1 MKFVV
6 SSTDFLAHLQTIG
19 RVINSK
25 NTIPILDS
33 FLFTLDQDVL
43 TIKASDGETTLET
56 SMRVADG
63 EGSGLFA
70 IPAKMLVDPIRELPE
85 QPLVFEINDTNLEVF
100 IYFQNGKYNLIG
112 QSGETY
118 PLSPELTPNSLSLK
132 TDVESLLNGVTK
144 TLFATADDELRPVM
158 NGIFFDIDQES
169 ITFVASDSHKL
180 VRFKNS
186 MIHSEMKS
194 SFILPKKPAN
204 MLKNI
209 LPKEE
214 GEVTIQFDDR
224 NAYFTFSNYRMICR
238 LIEGRFPNY
247 NAVIPQSSPFKL
259 IIDRVLLMAA
269 LRRVSHFSNQASNL
283 VKLQISENQIV
294 ISAQDIDFSTAAEER
309 LTCQY
314 HDAPINIG
322 FKSSFLVEILN
333 NINSTEIC
341 LELTDSSRAGVITPL
356 EQNEGENLLMLLM
369 PMMLN
374 D

>member
-6 SSTDFLAHLQTIG
+6 SSSDFLAHLQTIG

-33 FLFTLDQDVL
+33 FLFTLDEDVL
-43 TIKASDGETTLET
+43 TVRASDGETTLET
-56 SMRVADG
+56 SLRVADS

-70 IPAKMLVDPIRELPE
+70 IPAKMLLDPIRELPE

-100 IYFQNGKYNLIG
+100 IFFQNGRYNLIG

-118 PLSPELTPNSLSLK
+118 PQAPALGENNLSLNMEV
-132 TDVESLLNGVTK
+132 DALLSGVTK

-158 NGIFFDIDQES
+158 NGIFFDIEQDCL
-169 ITFVASDSHKL
+169 TFVASDSHKL
-180 VRFKNS
+180 VRYKNYS
-186 MIHSEMKS
+186 IKSAVKS

-209 LPKEE
+209 LPKED
-214 GEVTIQFDDR
+214 GNVAVQFDDR
-224 NAYFTFSNYRMICR
+224 NAYFTFSTYRMICR

-259 IIDRVLLMAA
+259 IVDRQGLIAA

-283 VKLQISENQIV
+283 IKLQISEGQIV
-294 ISAQDIDFSTAAEER
+294 ISAQDIDFSTAAEEKII
-309 LTCQY
+309 CQY
-314 HDAPINIG
+314 VDKPINIG
-322 FKSSFLVEILN
+322 FKSSFLIEILN
-333 NINSTEIC
+333 NINSTDVC
-341 LELTDSSRAGVITPL
+341 LELTDSSRAGVLTPL
-356 EQNEGENLLMLLM
+356 EQEADENLLMLLM

>member
-56 SMRVADG
+56 SIRVADA

-118 PLSPELTPNSLSLK
+118 PMSPELTANSLSLK
-132 TDVESLLNGVTK
+132 TDVEMLLNGVTK

-158 NGIFFDIDQES
+158 NGIYFDIDQES

-180 VRFKNS
+180 VRFKNA
-186 MIHSEMKS
+186 MIRSEMKS

-247 NAVIPQSSPFKL
+247 NAVIPQASPFKL

-314 HDAPINIG
+314 SDSPINIG

-356 EQNEGENLLMLLM
+356 EQNEGEDLLMLLM

>member
-6 SSTDFLAHLQTIG
+6 SSSDFLAHLQTIG

-33 FLFTLDQDVL
+33 FLFTLDEDVL
-43 TIKASDGETTLET
+43 TVRASDGETTLET
-56 SMRVADG
+56 SLRVADS

-70 IPAKMLVDPIRELPE
+70 IPAKMLLDPIRELPE

-100 IYFQNGKYNLIG
+100 IFFQNGRYNLIG

-118 PLSPELTPNSLSLK
+118 PQAPALGENNLSLNMEV
-132 TDVESLLNGVTK
+132 DALLSGVTK

-158 NGIFFDIDQES
+158 NGIFFDIEQDCL
-169 ITFVASDSHKL
+169 TFVASDSHKL
-180 VRFKNS
+180 VRYKNYS
-186 MIHSEMKS
+186 IKSAVKS

-209 LPKEE
+209 LPKED
-214 GEVTIQFDDR
+214 GNVAVQFDDR
-224 NAYFTFSNYRMICR
+224 NAYFTFSTYRMICR

-259 IIDRVLLMAA
+259 IVDRQGLIAA

-283 VKLQISENQIV
+283 IKLQISEGQIV
-294 ISAQDIDFSTAAEER
+294 ISAQDIDFSTAAEEKIM
-309 LTCQY
+309 CQY
-314 HDAPINIG
+314 GDKAINIG
-322 FKSSFLVEILN
+322 FKSSFLIEILN
-333 NINSTEIC
+333 NINSTDVC
-341 LELTDSSRAGVITPL
+341 LELTDSSRAGVLTPL
-356 EQNEGENLLMLLM
+356 EQEADENLLMLLM

>member
-6 SSTDFLAHLQTIG
+6 SSSDFLAHLQTIG

-33 FLFTLDQDVL
+33 FLFTLDEDVL
-43 TIKASDGETTLET
+43 TVRASDGETTLET
-56 SMRVADG
+56 SLRVADA

-70 IPAKMLVDPIRELPE
+70 IPAKMLLDPIRELPE

-100 IYFQNGKYNLIG
+100 IFFQNGRYNLIG

-118 PLSPELTPNSLSLK
+118 PQAPALSENNLSLNMEV
-132 TDVESLLNGVTK
+132 DALLSGVTK

-158 NGIFFDIDQES
+158 NGIFFDIEQDCL
-169 ITFVASDSHKL
+169 TFVASDSHKL
-180 VRFKNS
+180 VRFKNYS
-186 MIHSEMKS
+186 IKSAVKS

-214 GEVTIQFDDR
+214 GNVAVQFDDR
-224 NAYFTFSNYRMICR
+224 NAYFTFSTYRMICR

-259 IIDRVLLMAA
+259 IVDRQGLIAA

-283 VKLQISENQIV
+283 IKLQISEGQIV
-294 ISAQDIDFSTAAEER
+294 ISAQDIDFSTAAEEKIM
-309 LTCQY
+309 CQY
-314 HDAPINIG
+314 SDKSINIG
-322 FKSSFLVEILN
+322 FKSSFLIEILN
-333 NINSTEIC
+333 NINSTDVC
-341 LELTDSSRAGVITPL
+341 LELTDSSRAGVLTPL
-356 EQNEGENLLMLLM
+356 EQEADADLLMLLM

>member
-6 SSTDFLAHLQTIG
+6 SSSDFLAHLQTIG

-33 FLFTLDQDVL
+33 FLFTLDEDVL
-43 TIKASDGETTLET
+43 TVRASDGETTLET
-56 SMRVADG
+56 SLRVADA

-70 IPAKMLVDPIRELPE
+70 IPAKMLLDPIRELPE

-100 IYFQNGKYNLIG
+100 IFFQNGRYNLIG

-118 PLSPELTPNSLSLK
+118 PQAPALGENNLSLNMEV
-132 TDVESLLNGVTK
+132 DALLSGVTK

-158 NGIFFDIDQES
+158 NGIFFDIEQDCL
-169 ITFVASDSHKL
+169 TFVASDSHKL
-180 VRFKNS
+180 VRYKNYS
-186 MIHSEMKS
+186 IKSAVKS

-209 LPKEE
+209 LPKED
-214 GEVTIQFDDR
+214 GNVAVQFDDR
-224 NAYFTFSNYRMICR
+224 NAYFTFSTYRMICR

-259 IIDRVLLMAA
+259 IVDRQGLIAA

-283 VKLQISENQIV
+283 IKLQISEGQIV
-294 ISAQDIDFSTAAEER
+294 ISAQDIDFSTAAEEKIM
-309 LTCQY
+309 CQY
-314 HDAPINIG
+314 SDKPINIG
-322 FKSSFLVEILN
+322 FKSSFLIEILN
-333 NINSTEIC
+333 NINSTDVC
-341 LELTDSSRAGVITPL
+341 LELTDSSRAGVLTPL
-356 EQNEGENLLMLLM
+356 DQEADENLLMLLM

>member
-6 SSTDFLAHLQTIG
+6 SSSDFLAHLQTIG

-33 FLFTLDQDVL
+33 FLFTLDEGVL
-43 TIKASDGETTLET
+43 TVRASDGETTLET
-56 SMRVADG
+56 SLRVADA

-70 IPAKMLVDPIRELPE
+70 IPAKMLLDPIRELPE

-100 IYFQNGKYNLIG
+100 IFFQNGRYNLIG

-118 PLSPELTPNSLSLK
+118 PQAPALGENNLSLNM
-132 TDVESLLNGVTK
+132 DVDILLSGVTK

-158 NGIFFDIDQES
+158 NGIFFDIEQDCL
-169 ITFVASDSHKL
+169 TFVASDSHKL
-180 VRFKNS
+180 VRCKNFS
-186 MIHSEMKS
+186 IKSVVKS

-209 LPKEE
+209 LPKED
-214 GEVTIQFDDR
+214 GNVAIQFDDR
-224 NAYFTFSNYRMICR
+224 NAYFTFSTYRMICR

-259 IIDRVLLMAA
+259 IVDRQGLIAA

-283 VKLQISENQIV
+283 IKLQISEGQIV
-294 ISAQDIDFSTAAEER
+294 ISAQDIDFSTAAEEKIM
-309 LTCQY
+309 CQY
-314 HDAPINIG
+314 SDKPINIG
-322 FKSSFLVEILN
+322 FKSSFLIEILN
-333 NINSTEIC
+333 NINSTEVC
-341 LELTDSSRAGVITPL
+341 LELTDSSRAGVLTPL
-356 EQNEGENLLMLLM
+356 EQDADADLLMLLM

>member
-33 FLFTLDQDVL
+33 FLFTLEQDVL

-56 SMRVADG
+56 SMRVADA
-63 EGSGLFA
+63 EGGGLFA
-70 IPAKMLVDPIRELPE
+70 IPAKMLLDPVRELPE

-118 PLSPELTPNSLSLK
+118 PQSPELNASSLSLIM
-132 TDVESLLNGVTK
+132 DVDALLNGVTK

-158 NGIFFDIDQES
+158 NGIFFDMDQNS

-180 VRFKNS
+180 VRFKNTA
-186 MIHSEMKS
+186 IHSEMKS

-214 GEVTIQFDDR
+214 GEVKIQFDDR
-224 NAYFTFSNYRMICR
+224 NAYFTFSSYRMVCR

-259 IIDRVLLMAA
+259 IVDRVLMMAA

-309 LTCQY
+309 LSCQY
-314 HDAPINIG
+314 NDSPINIG
-322 FKSSFLVEILN
+322 FKSSFLIEILN

-356 EQNEGENLLMLLM
+356 EQNEGEDLLMLLM

>member
-56 SMRVADG
+56 SMRVADA

-118 PLSPELTPNSLSLK
+118 PMSPELTANSLSLK
-132 TDVESLLNGVTK
+132 TDVEMLLNGVTK

-158 NGIFFDIDQES
+158 NGIYFDIDQES

-180 VRFKNS
+180 VRFKNA
-186 MIHSEMKS
+186 MIRSEMKS

-247 NAVIPQSSPFKL
+247 NAVIPQASPFKL

-314 HDAPINIG
+314 SDSPINIG

-356 EQNEGENLLMLLM
+356 EQNEGEDLLMLLM

>member
-6 SSTDFLAHLQTIG
+6 SSSDFLAHLQTIG

-33 FLFTLDQDVL
+33 FLFTLDEDVL
-43 TIKASDGETTLET
+43 TVRASDGETTLET
-56 SMRVADG
+56 SLRVADA

-70 IPAKMLVDPIRELPE
+70 IPAKMLLDPIRELPE

-100 IYFQNGKYNLIG
+100 IFFQNGRYNLIG

-118 PLSPELTPNSLSLK
+118 PQAPALGENNLSLNMEV
-132 TDVESLLNGVTK
+132 DALLSGVTK

-158 NGIFFDIDQES
+158 NGIFFDIEQDCL
-169 ITFVASDSHKL
+169 TFVASDSHKL
-180 VRFKNS
+180 VRYKNYS
-186 MIHSEMKS
+186 IKSAVKS

-209 LPKEE
+209 LPKED
-214 GEVTIQFDDR
+214 GNVAVQFDDR
-224 NAYFTFSNYRMICR
+224 NAYFTFSTYRMICR

-259 IIDRVLLMAA
+259 IVDRQGLIAA

-283 VKLQISENQIV
+283 IKLQISEGQIV
-294 ISAQDIDFSTAAEER
+294 ISAQDIDFSTAAEEKIM
-309 LTCQY
+309 CQY
-314 HDAPINIG
+314 GDKAINIG
-322 FKSSFLVEILN
+322 FKSSFLIEILN
-333 NINSTEIC
+333 NINSTDVC
-341 LELTDSSRAGVITPL
+341 LELTDSSRAGVLTPL
-356 EQNEGENLLMLLM
+356 EQEADENLLMLLM

>member
-6 SSTDFLAHLQTIG
+6 SSSDFLAHLQTIG

-33 FLFTLDQDVL
+33 FLFTLDEDVL
-43 TIKASDGETTLET
+43 TVRASDGETTLET
-56 SMRVADG
+56 SLRVADS

-70 IPAKMLVDPIRELPE
+70 IPAKMLLDPIRELPE

-100 IYFQNGKYNLIG
+100 IFFQNGRYNLIG

-118 PLSPELTPNSLSLK
+118 PQAPALGENNLSLNMEV
-132 TDVESLLNGVTK
+132 DALLSGVTK

-158 NGIFFDIDQES
+158 NGIFFDIEQDCL
-169 ITFVASDSHKL
+169 TFVASDSHKL
-180 VRFKNS
+180 VRYKNYS
-186 MIHSEMKS
+186 IKSAVKS

-209 LPKEE
+209 LPKED
-214 GEVTIQFDDR
+214 GNVAVQFDDR
-224 NAYFTFSNYRMICR
+224 NAYFTFSTYRMICR

-259 IIDRVLLMAA
+259 IVDRQGLIAA

-283 VKLQISENQIV
+283 IKLQISEGQIV
-294 ISAQDIDFSTAAEER
+294 ISAQDIDFSTAAEEKIM
-309 LTCQY
+309 CQY
-314 HDAPINIG
+314 SDKPINIG
-322 FKSSFLVEILN
+322 FKSSFLIEILN
-333 NINSTEIC
+333 NINSTDVC
-341 LELTDSSRAGVITPL
+341 LELTDSSRAGVLTPL
-356 EQNEGENLLMLLM
+356 EQEADENLLMLLM

>member
-6 SSTDFLAHLQTIG
+6 SSSDFLAHLQTIG

-33 FLFTLDQDVL
+33 FLFTLDEDVL
-43 TIKASDGETTLET
+43 TVRASDGETTLET
-56 SMRVADG
+56 SLRVADA

-70 IPAKMLVDPIRELPE
+70 IPAKMLLDPIRELPE

-100 IYFQNGKYNLIG
+100 IFFQNGRYNLIG

-118 PLSPELTPNSLSLK
+118 PQAPALGENNLSLNMEV
-132 TDVESLLNGVTK
+132 DALLSGVTK

-158 NGIFFDIDQES
+158 NGIFFDIEQDCL
-169 ITFVASDSHKL
+169 TFVASDSHKL
-180 VRFKNS
+180 VRCKNFS
-186 MIHSEMKS
+186 IKSAVKS

-209 LPKEE
+209 LPKED
-214 GEVTIQFDDR
+214 GNVAVQFDDR
-224 NAYFTFSNYRMICR
+224 NAYFTFSTYRMICR

-259 IIDRVLLMAA
+259 IVDRQGLIAA

-283 VKLQISENQIV
+283 IKLQISEGQIV
-294 ISAQDIDFSTAAEER
+294 ISAQDIDFSTAAEEKIM
-309 LTCQY
+309 CQY
-314 HDAPINIG
+314 SDKPINIG
-322 FKSSFLVEILN
+322 FKSSFLIEILN
-333 NINSTEIC
+333 NINSTDVC
-341 LELTDSSRAGVITPL
+341 LELTDSSRAGVLTPL
-356 EQNEGENLLMLLM
+356 EQDADADLLMLLM

>member
-6 SSTDFLAHLQTIG
+6 SSSDFLAHLQTIG

-33 FLFTLDQDVL
+33 FLFTLDEDVL
-43 TIKASDGETTLET
+43 TVRASDGETTLET
-56 SMRVADG
+56 SLRVADS

-70 IPAKMLVDPIRELPE
+70 IPAKMLLDPIRELPE

-100 IYFQNGKYNLIG
+100 IFFQNGRYNLIG

-118 PLSPELTPNSLSLK
+118 PQAPALGENNLSLNMEV
-132 TDVESLLNGVTK
+132 DALLSGVTK

-158 NGIFFDIDQES
+158 NGIFFDIEQDCL
-169 ITFVASDSHKL
+169 TFVASDSHKL
-180 VRFKNS
+180 VRYKNYS
-186 MIHSEMKS
+186 IKSAVKS

-209 LPKEE
+209 LPKED
-214 GEVTIQFDDR
+214 GNVAVQFDDR
-224 NAYFTFSNYRMICR
+224 NAYFTFSTYRMICR

-259 IIDRVLLMAA
+259 IVDRQGLIAA

-283 VKLQISENQIV
+283 IKLQISEGQIV
-294 ISAQDIDFSTAAEER
+294 ISAQDIDFSTAAEEKIM
-309 LTCQY
+309 CQY
-314 HDAPINIG
+314 SDKAINIG
-322 FKSSFLVEILN
+322 FKSSFLIEILN
-333 NINSTEIC
+333 NINSTDVC
-341 LELTDSSRAGVITPL
+341 LELTDSSRAGVLTPL
-356 EQNEGENLLMLLM
+356 EQEADENLLMLLM

>member
-6 SSTDFLAHLQTIG
+6 SSSDFLAHLQTIG

-33 FLFTLDQDVL
+33 FLFTLDEDVL
-43 TIKASDGETTLET
+43 TVRASDGETTLET
-56 SMRVADG
+56 SLRVADA

-70 IPAKMLVDPIRELPE
+70 IPAKMLLDPIRELPE

-100 IYFQNGKYNLIG
+100 IFFQNGRYNLIG

-118 PLSPELTPNSLSLK
+118 PQAPALGENNLSLNMEV
-132 TDVESLLNGVTK
+132 DALLSGVTK

-158 NGIFFDIDQES
+158 NGIFFDIEQDCL
-169 ITFVASDSHKL
+169 TFVASDSHKL
-180 VRFKNS
+180 VRYKNYS
-186 MIHSEMKS
+186 IKSAVKS

-209 LPKEE
+209 LPKED
-214 GEVTIQFDDR
+214 GNVAVQFDDR
-224 NAYFTFSNYRMICR
+224 NAYFTFSTYRMICR

-259 IIDRVLLMAA
+259 IVDRQGLIAA

-283 VKLQISENQIV
+283 IKLQISEGQIV
-294 ISAQDIDFSTAAEER
+294 ISAQDIDFSTAAEEKIM
-309 LTCQY
+309 CQY
-314 HDAPINIG
+314 SDKPINIG
-322 FKSSFLVEILN
+322 FKSSFLIEILN
-333 NINSTEIC
+333 NINSTDVC
-341 LELTDSSRAGVITPL
+341 LELTDSSRAGVLTPL
-356 EQNEGENLLMLLM
+356 EQEADENLLMLLM

>member
-43 TIKASDGETTLET
+43 TVKASDGETTLET
-56 SMRVADG
+56 SMRVADA

-70 IPAKMLVDPIRELPE
+70 IPAKMLLDPVRELPE

-118 PLSPELTPNSLSLK
+118 PQSPELNSNSLSL
-132 TDVESLLNGVTK
+132 TMDVDALLNGVTK

-158 NGIFFDIDQES
+158 NGIFFDIDQSS

-180 VRFKNS
+180 VRFRNTL
-186 MIHSEMKS
+186 IRSEMKS

-214 GEVTIQFDDR
+214 GEVKIQFDDR
-224 NAYFTFSNYRMICR
+224 NAYFTFSSYRMVCR

-259 IIDRVLLMAA
+259 IVDRVLMMAA

-283 VKLQISENQIV
+283 VKLQISENQII

-314 HDAPINIG
+314 SDSPINIG
-322 FKSSFLVEILN
+322 FKSSFLIEILN

-356 EQNEGENLLMLLM
+356 EQNEGEDLLMLLM

>member
-6 SSTDFLAHLQTIG
+6 SSSDFLAHLQTIG

-33 FLFTLDQDVL
+33 FLFTLDEDVL
-43 TIKASDGETTLET
+43 TVRASDGETTLET
-56 SMRVADG
+56 SLRVADS

-70 IPAKMLVDPIRELPE
+70 IPAKMLLDPIRELPE

-100 IYFQNGKYNLIG
+100 IFFQNGRYNLIG

-118 PLSPELTPNSLSLK
+118 PQAPALGENNLSLNIEV
-132 TDVESLLNGVTK
+132 DALLSGVTK

-158 NGIFFDIDQES
+158 NGIFFDIEQDCL
-169 ITFVASDSHKL
+169 TFVASDSHKL
-180 VRFKNS
+180 VRYKNYS
-186 MIHSEMKS
+186 IKSAVKS

-209 LPKEE
+209 LPKED
-214 GEVTIQFDDR
+214 GNVAVQFDDR
-224 NAYFTFSNYRMICR
+224 NAYFTFSTYRMICR

-259 IIDRVLLMAA
+259 IVDRQGLIAA

-283 VKLQISENQIV
+283 IKLQISEGQIV
-294 ISAQDIDFSTAAEER
+294 ISAQDIDFSTAAEEKIM
-309 LTCQY
+309 CQY
-314 HDAPINIG
+314 GDKAINIG
-322 FKSSFLVEILN
+322 FKSSFLIEILN
-333 NINSTEIC
+333 NINSTDVC
-341 LELTDSSRAGVITPL
+341 LELTDSSRAGVLTPL
-356 EQNEGENLLMLLM
+356 EQEADENLLMLLM

>member
-56 SMRVADG
+56 SMRVADA
-63 EGSGLFA
+63 EGNGLFA

-118 PLSPELTPNSLSLK
+118 PISPELTSNNLSLK
-132 TDVESLLNGVTK
+132 TDIDLLLNGVTK

-158 NGIFFDIDQES
+158 NGIYFDIEQDS

-180 VRFKNS
+180 VRFRNT

-247 NAVIPQSSPFKL
+247 NAVIPQASPFKL
-259 IIDRVLLMAA
+259 IIDRTLLMAA

-314 HDAPINIG
+314 NDSPISIG

-356 EQNEGENLLMLLM
+356 EQNQGEDLLMLLM

>member
-56 SMRVADG
+56 SMRVADA

-118 PLSPELTPNSLSLK
+118 PMSPELTANSLSLK
-132 TDVESLLNGVTK
+132 TDVEMLLNGVTK

-158 NGIFFDIDQES
+158 NGIYFDIDQES

-186 MIHSEMKS
+186 MIRSEMKS

-214 GEVTIQFDDR
+214 GEVSIQFDDR

-247 NAVIPQSSPFKL
+247 NAVIPQASPFKL

-314 HDAPINIG
+314 SDSPINIG

-356 EQNEGENLLMLLM
+356 EQNEGEDLLMLLM

>member
-43 TIKASDGETTLET
+43 TVKASDGETTLET
-56 SMRVADG
+56 SMRVADA

-70 IPAKMLVDPIRELPE
+70 IPAKMLLDPVRELPE

-118 PLSPELTPNSLSLK
+118 PQSPELNSNSLSL
-132 TDVESLLNGVTK
+132 TMDVDALLNGVTK

-158 NGIFFDIDQES
+158 NGIFFDIDQSS

-180 VRFKNS
+180 VRFRNTL
-186 MIHSEMKS
+186 IRSEMKS

-214 GEVTIQFDDR
+214 GEVKIQFDDR
-224 NAYFTFSNYRMICR
+224 NAYFTFSSYRMVCR

-259 IIDRVLLMAA
+259 IVDRVLMMAA

-314 HDAPINIG
+314 SDSPINIG
-322 FKSSFLVEILN
+322 FKSSFLIEILN

-356 EQNEGENLLMLLM
+356 EQNEGEDLLMLLM